1 MSAAAGGTRRV
12 IAITGGGSGLGRA
25 LAEHYAAQGWA
36 VAITDLVADRA
47 ASVAQAMSA
56 RGIEVLAMAADVR
69 DDRSMQQFVDDTV
82 ARFGRID
89 IFVNNAGVAGAGS
102 LAETSLED
110 WQWMLDINL
119 MGVVRGC
126 KAVVPQLK
134 RQGFGHVVNI
144 ASLAGIASAPMM
156 ASYNVAK
163 AGVISLSESLRAD
176 LAGTGAG
183 VSVVCPSFF
192 TSDLA
197 SSART
202 CNAEQQRIVSKL
214 VNKARYSADDI
225 ARIVAADVAAGRF
238 MILPQGDARF
248 AWWFKRMLPER
259 FHHWVVKRSRGMVA
273 SENAPATAG
282 TGAQHG

>member
-1 MSAAAGGTRRV
+1 MKKV

-25 LAEHYAAQGWA
+25 LALRYARQGWS
-36 VAITDLVADRA
+36 VALADLSAERAATVASEVKDLGASALALQGDIRNAADLEALVAETGR
-47 ASVAQAMSA
+47 Q
-56 RGIEVLAMAADVR
+56 
-69 DDRSMQQFVDDTV
+69 
-82 ARFGRID
+82 FGRMD

-102 LAETSLED
+102 LMETSYDD
-110 WQWMLDINL
+110 WAWMLDINL

-126 KAVVPQLK
+126 KAAAPLMK
-134 RQGFGHVVNI
+134 RQGFGHIVNI

-176 LAGTGAG
+176 LSGTGVG

-192 TSDLA
+192 VSDLA
-197 SSART
+197 ASART

-225 ARIVAADVAAGRF
+225 ARIIAEGVAAGRF
-238 MILPQGDARF
+238 MILPQSDARF
-248 AWWFKRMLPER
+248 AWWFKRLMPER
-259 FHHWVVKRSRGMVA
+259 FHHWVVQRSRGMVA
-273 SENAPATAG
+273 SETPAEAG
-282 TGAQHG
+282 PKVQHG

>member
-1 MSAAAGGTRRV
+1 MKRV

-25 LAEHYAAQGWA
+25 LALHYARQGWS
-36 VAITDLVADRA
+36 VALSDISAERA
-47 ASVAQAMSA
+47 ASVAQEVAKLGMSS
-56 RGIEVLAMAADVR
+56 LAMQGDIRNAGDLDAFVADANR
-69 DDRSMQQFVDDTV
+69 QL
-82 ARFGRID
+82 GRID

-102 LAETSLED
+102 LMETSAED
-110 WQWMLDINL
+110 WAWMLDINL
-119 MGVVRGC
+119 VGVVRGC
-126 KAVVPQLK
+126 KAVAPLMK
-134 RQGFGHVVNI
+134 RQGFGHIINI

-176 LAGTGAG
+176 LSGTGVG

-192 TSDLA
+192 VSDLA

-214 VNKARYSADDI
+214 VNKASYTADDI
-225 ARIVAADVAAGRF
+225 ARIIADDVAAGRF

-248 AWWFKRMLPER
+248 AWWFKRMMPER

-273 SENAPATAG
+273 SENIPKE
-282 TGAQHG
+282 QHG